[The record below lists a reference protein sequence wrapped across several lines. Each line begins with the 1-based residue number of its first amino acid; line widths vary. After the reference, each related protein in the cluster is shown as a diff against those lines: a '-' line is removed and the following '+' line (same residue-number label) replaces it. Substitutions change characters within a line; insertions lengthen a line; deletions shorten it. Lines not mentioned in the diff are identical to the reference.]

1 MEGTIGPSSACISH
15 TLDGTS
21 FELISGEAR
30 QQSRETLPPQ
40 IIAGVYV
47 TGLRWKR
54 FIPATTGGSGADIVV
69 VTERWYS
76 PELKIQLLARIIDP
90 RAGDTSEVVTN
101 LDRGEPDPSE
111 FQIPADYKIETVVAR
126 GKQAERV
133 PHQ

>member
-1 MEGTIGPSSACISH
+1 MTDTNIGGHDRAK
-15 TLDGTS
+15 
-21 FELISGEAR
+21 
-30 QQSRETLPPQ
+30 

-47 TGLRWKR
+47 TGLRGKR
-54 FIPATTGGSGADIVV
+54 FIPATTGAAGADIVV

-101 LDRGEPDPSE
+101 LDRGEPDLSE
-111 FQIPADYKIETVVAR
+111 FQIPADYKIEIVVAR

-133 PHQ
+133 PHR

>member
-1 MEGTIGPSSACISH
+1 LEGTIGPSSACISA

-47 TGLRWKR
+47 TGLRWKH
-54 FIPATTGGSGADIVV
+54 FIPATTGGTGADIVV

-90 RAGDTSEVVTN
+90 RAGDTSEVTN

-111 FQIPADYKIETVVAR
+111 FQIPADDTIETVVAR

>member
-1 MEGTIGPSSACISH
+1 
-15 TLDGTS
+15 
-21 FELISGEAR
+21 
-30 QQSRETLPPQ
+30 LPPQ

-76 PELKIQLLARIIDP
+76 PELKIPLLARIIDP

-101 LDRGEPDPSE
+101 LDRGVPDPSE

>member
-1 MEGTIGPSSACISH
+1 M
-15 TLDGTS
+15 
-21 FELISGEAR
+21 
-30 QQSRETLPPQ
+30 Q
-40 IIAGVYV
+40 V

-54 FIPATTGGSGADIVV
+54 FIPATTGGCGADIVV

-126 GKQAERV
+126 VNGLCPVLVDIHTRVGMHKLHNLIDRRILRTPRPLCIERLSSLA
-133 PHQ
+133 

>member
-1 MEGTIGPSSACISH
+1 LEGTIGPRLSQACTLRDFAGSASSRLLLGA
-15 TLDGTS
+15 
-21 FELISGEAR
+21 A
-30 QQSRETLPPQ
+30 
-40 IIAGVYV
+40 
-47 TGLRWKR
+47 
-54 FIPATTGGSGADIVV
+54 GADIVV

-101 LDRGEPDPSE
+101 LDRGEPDLSE